1 MKLAV
6 AEIDSVGNDIS
17 YEGLAKL
24 GDVTFYKDKVT
35 SENAKERLGNG
46 EEILCINKSKI
57 TKELLD
63 NAPDL
68 KLICEFATGFDNV
81 DIAECT
87 KRGIK
92 VANVAGYSTMSVA
105 QHTFALLLY
114 LMEDLKE
121 YDEFVKSGEYA
132 AQSHFSKVDLPFHE
146 IDGMTWGIVG
156 MGNIG
161 RKVAQIATTFG
172 AKVIFY
178 SASGRTEHNECDSEY
193 EMVSLDELLA
203 RSDVLSLHCPLSD
216 KTRNL
221 IDAAAL
227 KKMKKTAY
235 LINVARGP
243 VVNEQDL
250 TEALLNDEIA
260 GAGLDVLS
268 VEPMTKDNPLLK
280 IQDSKKL
287 YITPHMAWASV
298 EARSR
303 CVDEVC
309 KNILAFMDGKNR
321 NWIN

>member
-1 MKLAV
+1 MKIVA
-6 AEIDSVGNDIS
+6 AEIDSVGNDIDYTELS
-17 YEGLAKL
+17 QI

-35 SENAKERLGNG
+35 EANAKERMDGV
-46 EEILCINKSKI
+46 EILCINKSRI

-81 DIAECT
+81 DINECA

-105 QHTFALLLY
+105 QHTFALLFY
-114 LMEDLKE
+114 LMESLHD
-121 YDEFVKSGEYA
+121 YDHFVKDGEYA
-132 AQSHFSKVDLPFHE
+132 AQEVFTKLDIPYHE
-146 IDGMTWGIVG
+146 IDGMTWGIIG

-161 RKVAQIATTFG
+161 RKVAQIATAFG

-178 SASGRTEHNECDSEY
+178 PASGRTKNTALDYEY
-193 EMVSLDELLA
+193 ELVSFDELLE
-203 RSDVLSLHCPLSD
+203 RSDILSLHCPLTD

-221 IDAAAL
+221 INKEAFY
-227 KKMKKTAY
+227 KMKDSAY

-250 TEALLNDEIA
+250 YEALKEEEIA

-268 VEPMTKDNPLLK
+268 VEPMAKENPLLEL
-280 IQDSKKL
+280 QDSKKL
-287 YITPHMAWASV
+287 FITPHMAWASV
-298 EARSR
+298 EARER
-303 CVDEVC
+303 CVHEVC
-309 KNILAFMDGKNR
+309 LNIKAFEKGEVR
-321 NWIN
+321 NIVN